1 MMDALRINARRDAE
15 RTGAKEDIGVRHRAK
30 RVADDEE
37 SNVLIMSEN
46 LPGSRL
52 GHVALNLGQ

>member
-15 RTGAKEDIGVRHRAK
+15 RTGAKEDVGVRHRAK

-37 SNVLIMSEN
+37 SNILIMSISQD
-46 LPGSRL
+46 LVSAMSL
-52 GHVALNLGQ
+52 